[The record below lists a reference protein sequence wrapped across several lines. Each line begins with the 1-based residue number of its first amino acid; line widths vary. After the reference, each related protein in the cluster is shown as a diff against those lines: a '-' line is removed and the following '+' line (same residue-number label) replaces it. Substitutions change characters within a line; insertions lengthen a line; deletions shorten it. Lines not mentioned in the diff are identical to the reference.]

1 MGAIGGVLGASAGVL
16 IVVGVSAYQVWTP
29 VIDPMAPLLAPA
41 IGGLIGLVSGTYPAV
56 RAAHLEP
63 IEALRN

>member
-1 MGAIGGVLGASAGVL
+1 
-16 IVVGVSAYQVWTP
+16 
-29 VIDPMAPLLAPA
+29 MAPLLAPA